1 MKRKIKY
8 YSLYDK
14 ILHYHFRKLRLLRN
28 QHAGPETQDYARI
41 SNTLAKQKMDI
52 KNQIEGSLNG
62 ALIFA
67 QIIRTGFIS
76 KGGRNYG
83 IDFVSPNLKDDLTDN
98 RKILSKYEDESE
110 YKKILIKYK
119 ENSEYFKDHAHY
131 EVTGNPKEIRAKLIE
146 EHIDFVS
153 EVFSEEKIHHL
164 LDAIFAYHGKQKDY
178 ELIDDEKQ
186 YMINVAVM
194 MATKSLNELKKY
206 LHSDYLKYLKAD
218 LNRTIE
224 ICEMIRNSKDKELYD
239 EPIRRIRKVI

>member
-28 QHAGPETQDYARI
+28 QHVKQKTQDYSRI

-52 KNQIEGSLNG
+52 KNRIEDSLNG

-110 YKKILIKYK
+110 YKKILIEHKK
-119 ENSEYFKDHAHY
+119 NSEKYKDHAHY
-131 EVTGNPKEIRAKLIE
+131 EVTGELKEIRAKLIE

-164 LDAIFAYHGKQKDY
+164 LNAIFAYHGTRKDY

-186 YMINVAVM
+186 YMINVAAM
-194 MATKSLNELKKY
+194 MTKKSLTELKKY
-206 LHSDYLKYLKAD
+206 LHPDRSKYFEED